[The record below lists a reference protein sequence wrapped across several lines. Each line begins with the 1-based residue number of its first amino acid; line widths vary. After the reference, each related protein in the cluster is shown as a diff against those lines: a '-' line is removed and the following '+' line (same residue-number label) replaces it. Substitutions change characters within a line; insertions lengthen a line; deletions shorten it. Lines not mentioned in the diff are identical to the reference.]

1 MKNLTRRCYMNNIIN
16 ELGELTGWLIN
27 LFFAATILNFILKY
41 LSKHYM
47 QTISKNPTIKKIFT
61 FALKFFVKY
70 HRWFGAGTI
79 ITLLIHFTIQATTYG
94 LVFTGIA
101 AGSVMILQFLLGIYG
116 AFITKKKRGL
126 WLQIHRLISL
136 MLILSILIHII

>member
-1 MKNLTRRCYMNNIIN
+1 MNPFIN

-47 QTISKNPTIKKIFT
+47 STISKNPSIKKVFT
-61 FALKFFVKY
+61 ISLKFFVKY

-79 ITLLIHFTIQATTYG
+79 ITLLIHFAIQFASYG
-94 LVFTGIA
+94 LVITGMIA
-101 AGSVMILQFLLGIYG
+101 GCIMILQLLLGMYG
-116 AFITKKKRGL
+116 AFITKKKRGI
-126 WLQIHRLISL
+126 WLQIHRLISIL
-136 MLILSILIHII
+136 LIVSILIHIV